1 MAQDEQT
8 GHDALR
14 RSLLGVVQNL
24 AFLGYTRRTKTV
36 GLWRP
41 NFGGKDVGLI

>member
-14 RSLLGVVQNL
+14 RSLLGVVQNP
-24 AFLGYTRRTKTV
+24 AFLGYTRRVKTA
-36 GLWRP
+36 GLWGP
-41 NFGGKDVGLI
+41 NFGGKDIGVV